1 MRAIGNSNERTLS
14 RGNSTNII
22 NLNTKKKKLCQG
34 ITTID
39 NNSKISETYNKI
51 LNSLINIKTNN
62 NISTKKTI
70 KVSSHK
76 KNSASMYVD
85 NKEKNF
91 EKRNI
96 KRSLSKKFIQIKNK
110 SGSKHKIYNK
120 LMNGIP
126 NSKVPLTSKN
136 NINNKNMIPNLPN
149 KYFVKN
155 ESFLNI
161 RRKNKENLNVE

>member
-1 MRAIGNSNERTLS
+1 
-14 RGNSTNII
+14 
-22 NLNTKKKKLCQG
+22 
-34 ITTID
+34 
-39 NNSKISETYNKI
+39 
-51 LNSLINIKTNN
+51 
-62 NISTKKTI
+62 
-70 KVSSHK
+70 
-76 KNSASMYVD
+76 MYVD

-136 NINNKNMIPNLPN
+136 NINNKKIIPNFPN
-149 KYFVKN
+149 RQIIKN
-155 ESFLNI
+155 KSFLILKEKIKNI
-161 RRKNKENLNVE
+161 

>member
-1 MRAIGNSNERTLS
+1 
-14 RGNSTNII
+14 
-22 NLNTKKKKLCQG
+22 
-34 ITTID
+34 
-39 NNSKISETYNKI
+39 
-51 LNSLINIKTNN
+51 
-62 NISTKKTI
+62 
-70 KVSSHK
+70 
-76 KNSASMYVD
+76 MYVD